1 MWVCVLR
8 LWKICWSPQTCMFA
22 SCIHGNMLWKHSSCS
37 AWHEIPGVW
46 WGVLSHQRPPLI
58 TTPRSLPRFVRSL
71 IQMEIETRLKG
82 CWDDFEARH
91 WQQSDLKA
99 TDCVHTFRKST
110 CLMITW
116 RLQIHGCFVLY
127 SCELNEGCGDYCKE
141 NRSHCV
147 VW

>member
-1 MWVCVLR
+1 MCECVLR

-46 WGVLSHQRPPLI
+46 WGMLSHQRPPLI

-71 IQMEIETRLKG
+71 IQMEIETQLKG